1 MRAHRP
7 SLRRGRYRRAARV
20 SDFDWGVIARSW
32 PFLAEGMALSALLVA
47 VATAGG
53 LVLGFGLALMRRS
66 RHALIAAPATAY
78 VTVMRTV
85 PLILVLFWFYFLVPL
100 VIGRPVGSLA
110 SALIAFVLFE
120 AAFYCEII
128 RSAIGSVRAGQ
139 TEAALATGMKRW
151 QVMRYI
157 VLPQGL
163 KAMTPLLLNQIIIV
177 FQDTS
182 LVYVVAL
189 RDFMTTASVVASRD
203 GRPTEMYTL
212 VAVVYLAICFSLSKA
227 VEHYG
232 KARATMIVLENVSKS
247 YGRTAGP
254 ARLQR
259 DRPPRRGGRRLRPV
273 GIGQEHADQVHQR
286 SRTDRSR
293 HDHRRRRLGHRPA
306 HRPAGAAHPH
316 RHGVPELRALSAHD
330 GAAERQPGADPRPE
344 ALARRGRRA
353 LRAAARARR
362 PGRASWRA
370 APTSSPAA
378 SSSASRSR
386 ARWRWTRRR
395 CCSTS
400 RPRRSTPR

>member
-1 MRAHRP
+1 M
-7 SLRRGRYRRAARV
+7 

-66 RHALIAAPATAY
+66 RHALIAWPATAY

-212 VAVVYLAICFSLSKA
+212 VAAVYLAICFSLAKA

-232 KARATMIVLENVSKS
+232 KARSK
-247 YGRTAGP
+247 
-254 ARLQR
+254 
-259 DRPPRRGGRRLRPV
+259 
-273 GIGQEHADQVHQR
+273 
-286 SRTDRSR
+286 
-293 HDHRRRRLGHRPA
+293 
-306 HRPAGAAHPH
+306 
-316 RHGVPELRALSAHD
+316 
-330 GAAERQPGADPRPE
+330 
-344 ALARRGRRA
+344 
-353 LRAAARARR
+353 
-362 PGRASWRA
+362 
-370 APTSSPAA
+370 
-378 SSSASRSR
+378 
-386 ARWRWTRRR
+386 
-395 CCSTS
+395 
-400 RPRRSTPR
+400 

>member
-1 MRAHRP
+1 M
-7 SLRRGRYRRAARV
+7 

-66 RHALIAAPATAY
+66 RHALVAAPATAY

-120 AAFYCEII
+120 AAFYCEIV

-151 QVMRYI
+151 QVMRYV

-163 KAMTPLLLNQIIIV
+163 KAMTPLLLNQVIIV

-232 KARATMIVLENVSKS
+232 KVRAT
-247 YGRTAGP
+247 
-254 ARLQR
+254 
-259 DRPPRRGGRRLRPV
+259 
-273 GIGQEHADQVHQR
+273 
-286 SRTDRSR
+286 
-293 HDHRRRRLGHRPA
+293 
-306 HRPAGAAHPH
+306 
-316 RHGVPELRALSAHD
+316 
-330 GAAERQPGADPRPE
+330 
-344 ALARRGRRA
+344 
-353 LRAAARARR
+353 
-362 PGRASWRA
+362 
-370 APTSSPAA
+370 
-378 SSSASRSR
+378 
-386 ARWRWTRRR
+386 
-395 CCSTS
+395 
-400 RPRRSTPR
+400 

>member
-1 MRAHRP
+1 
-7 SLRRGRYRRAARV
+7 V

-66 RHALIAAPATAY
+66 RHAIVAAPAAAY

-110 SALIAFVLFE
+110 AALIAFVLFE
-120 AAFYCEII
+120 AAFYCEIV

-139 TEAALATGMKRW
+139 TEAALATGMKPW
-151 QVMRYI
+151 QAMRYI
-157 VLPQGL
+157 ILPQGIR
-163 KAMTPLLLNQIIIV
+163 AMTPLLLNQIIIV

-212 VAVVYLAICFSLSKA
+212 VAVVYLAICFSLAKA

-232 KARATMIVLENVSKS
+232 KARA
-247 YGRTAGP
+247 A
-254 ARLQR
+254 
-259 DRPPRRGGRRLRPV
+259 
-273 GIGQEHADQVHQR
+273 
-286 SRTDRSR
+286 
-293 HDHRRRRLGHRPA
+293 
-306 HRPAGAAHPH
+306 
-316 RHGVPELRALSAHD
+316 
-330 GAAERQPGADPRPE
+330 
-344 ALARRGRRA
+344 
-353 LRAAARARR
+353 
-362 PGRASWRA
+362 
-370 APTSSPAA
+370 
-378 SSSASRSR
+378 
-386 ARWRWTRRR
+386 
-395 CCSTS
+395 
-400 RPRRSTPR
+400 

>member
-1 MRAHRP
+1 M
-7 SLRRGRYRRAARV
+7 
-20 SDFDWGVIARSW
+20 SDFDWSVIGRSW

-66 RHALIAAPATAY
+66 RHALVAAPATAY

-151 QVMRYI
+151 QVMRYV

-163 KAMTPLLLNQIIIV
+163 KAMTPLLLNQVIIV

-212 VAVVYLAICFSLSKA
+212 VAVVYLAICFSLAKA
-227 VEHYG
+227 VERYG
-232 KARATMIVLENVSKS
+232 KAR
-247 YGRTAGP
+247 
-254 ARLQR
+254 
-259 DRPPRRGGRRLRPV
+259 
-273 GIGQEHADQVHQR
+273 
-286 SRTDRSR
+286 
-293 HDHRRRRLGHRPA
+293 
-306 HRPAGAAHPH
+306 
-316 RHGVPELRALSAHD
+316 
-330 GAAERQPGADPRPE
+330 
-344 ALARRGRRA
+344 
-353 LRAAARARR
+353 
-362 PGRASWRA
+362 
-370 APTSSPAA
+370 
-378 SSSASRSR
+378 
-386 ARWRWTRRR
+386 
-395 CCSTS
+395 ST
-400 RPRRSTPR
+400 